1 MYIYIIIDIIII
13 LYYYYREERERV
25 PALHTIA
32 GIGIN
37 FTYTP
42 CSRGRVGVRTTISAG
57 PRGTYEV
64 MLEERLLF
72 ICIIIVM
79 MVGLRSEVEAMRS

>member
-1 MYIYIIIDIIII
+1 MG
-13 LYYYYREERERV
+13 LC
-25 PALHTIA
+25 LHTIA
-32 GIGIN
+32 DIGID

-64 MLEERLLF
+64 MLEEKLLF
-72 ICIIIVM
+72 ICIIIV
-79 MVGLRSEVEAMRS
+79 VIIYLFVIIIHTS